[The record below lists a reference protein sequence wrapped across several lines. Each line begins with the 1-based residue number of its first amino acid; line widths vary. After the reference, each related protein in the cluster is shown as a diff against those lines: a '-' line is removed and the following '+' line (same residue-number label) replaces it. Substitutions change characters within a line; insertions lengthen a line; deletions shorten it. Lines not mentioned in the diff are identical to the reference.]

1 MLLSLENNS
10 QFNFAYFSLY
20 HLERMIFFPITKHKK
35 DNLVWEVAK
44 RRCLPSSRAGYLR
57 NHKNSKSRSN

>member
-35 DNLVWEVAK
+35 DNLVREVAK
-44 RRCLPSSRAGYLR
+44 RR
-57 NHKNSKSRSN
+57 